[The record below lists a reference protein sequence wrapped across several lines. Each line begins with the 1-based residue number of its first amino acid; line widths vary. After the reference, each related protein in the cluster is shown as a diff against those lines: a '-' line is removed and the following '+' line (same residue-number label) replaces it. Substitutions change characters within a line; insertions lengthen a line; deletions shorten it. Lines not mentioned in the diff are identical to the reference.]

1 MDNEFNGKIEICKQ
15 ILQNNFVK
23 TWNDITFRSHQDLT
37 SEEIQQPTEA
47 NQALNL
53 SVEKR

>member
-1 MDNEFNGKIEICKQ
+1 MDNGFNGKVEICKQ